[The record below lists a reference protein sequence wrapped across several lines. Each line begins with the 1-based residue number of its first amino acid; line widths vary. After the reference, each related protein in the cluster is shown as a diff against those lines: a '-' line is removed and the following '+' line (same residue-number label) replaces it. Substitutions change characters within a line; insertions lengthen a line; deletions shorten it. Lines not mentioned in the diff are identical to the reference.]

1 MHRDEHNRFP
11 LEPPE
16 PFDPVPQTLE
26 SETVGGLPPADI
38 GRLDSEHSA
47 PTQPPIPDDL
57 RTPWDW
63 VDLVIFALLTVGA
76 AFVVTVGM
84 VLAFGVVLHI
94 GAAQLRSS
102 DAAKTYFAVANQ
114 VVLSTVMLGYIAA
127 QIKARAEVPFWRTL
141 GWRRLETAH
150 VSRPIAYVGLI
161 AGGFLLSILVEILS
175 GAFHPKVKMPIET
188 FFQDRKSALVLM
200 LMSVLLAP
208 IFEETIFRGY
218 IYPAV
223 ARRLGIAASVAITG
237 TLFGLLH
244 APQLWGGWVQI
255 VLLILVGIIFS
266 YARAKTGTVVASYLL
281 HLSYNSSL
289 FFGFLAGSHWL
300 RAMPP
305 GN

>member
-1 MHRDEHNRFP
+1 MHRDEQNRLP

-16 PFDPVPQTLE
+16 PFDPVPQTLQ
-26 SETVGGLPPADI
+26 SETVSEPSLADTA
-38 GRLDSEHSA
+38 RPDSGYLA
-47 PTQPPIPDDL
+47 AMQPPIPDDL

-63 VDLVIFALLTVGA
+63 IDLVIFALLTLGG

-84 VLAFGVVLHI
+84 VMVFGLVLHI

-102 DAAKTYFAVANQ
+102 NAAKTYFAVANQ
-114 VVLSTVMLGYIAA
+114 AVLSTVMLGYIAA
-127 QIKARAEVPFWRTL
+127 QIKARAEAPFWRTL
-141 GWRRLETAH
+141 GWRRLESKG
-150 VSRPIAYVGLI
+150 VGRPIAYLGLI
-161 AGGFLLSILVEILS
+161 AGGFLLSMLVEILS
-175 GAFHPKVKMPIET
+175 GAFQPKAKMPIET

-223 ARRLGIAASVAITG
+223 ARRLGIAASIAITG

-244 APQLWGGWVQI
+244 APQLWGGWAQI
-255 VLLILVGIIFS
+255 ALLILVGVIFT

-281 HLSYNSSL
+281 HLSYNSFL
-289 FFGFLAGSHWL
+289 FFGFVIGSHWL